1 MNILNVKKLKL
12 NIKTKKMNSYRKYLI
27 DLLLESKP
35 ELDKLILYTLSTDKL
50 IRMKNEI
57 ILINNKEVNK
67 NSIELDGIEQYDR
80 PDYCDA
86 YIDSA
91 KFIDGTELT
100 NEQCE
105 RLTMQYPDLVNGI
118 ANKII

>member
-1 MNILNVKKLKL
+1 MIILNVKKLKL
-12 NIKTKKMNSYRKYLI
+12 NIKIKKMNSYRKYLI
-27 DLLLESKP
+27 DLLLETKP
-35 ELDKLILYTLSTDKL
+35 TLDKLILYTLSTDKL

-57 ILINNKEVNK
+57 ILINNKEVNQ
-67 NSIELDGIEQYDR
+67 NSIELDGIEQYDH